1 MSRGIAWP
9 PGFLPPFNRVG
20 QPRDTFKGR
29 GRTGVHMTHYV
40 PLQLDNGLWGVCYQ
54 THRRDFV
61 AVMECPSLEAAY
73 HEAAAMTL
81 EATKRALCGTPHDEN
96 NANRYVGNF
105 GNRYL
110 RKYQ

>member
-1 MSRGIAWP
+1 MHGP

-20 QPRDTFKGR
+20 QPRDTFNGY
-29 GRTGVHMTHYV
+29 GANGEHMRHYV

-73 HEAAAMTL
+73 AEASAMTL
-81 EATKRALCGTPHDEN
+81 DETKRGIAQGVPVTP
-96 NANRYVGNF
+96 AQ